1 MRLTCRLEFEKR
13 LLNVL
18 EVKSLCCEHGS
29 LLPNWEHALVM
40 AQCVARPSRHHE
52 ARCPCPPDLPAGNVT
67 GPGRLSGRIW
77 GDAGVT

>member
-40 AQCVARPSRHHE
+40 AQCVARPSRTTKLVAH
-52 ARCPCPPDLPAGNVT
+52 ALPISQRGICQI
-67 GPGRLSGRIW
+67 SGR
-77 GDAGVT
+77 